1 MRRLTAGILIIVM
14 LSLFAG
20 CSDEKVKR
28 THELGEEI
36 SKMNNCTLLVNGKD
50 ITHKTYVRMDKETG
64 VTEVPLLAMLS
75 ELGAKYYWQNEHVVV
90 ITYEEEKYIMD
101 ITEDEFGIY
110 LGGPLDGVVRKM
122 VGNEIVM
129 DSPSVAA
136 VVYPLTGMCVDPNYE
151 TGVISVYKY
160 LSPESISITETG

>member
-14 LSLFAG
+14 LSLLAG

-28 THELGEEI
+28 THDLGEEI

-64 VTEVPLLAMLS
+64 VTEVPLLAILS
-75 ELGAKYYWQNEHVVV
+75 ELGAKYYWRNEHVVV
-90 ITYEEEKYIMD
+90 ITYEEETYEMD

-129 DSPSVAA
+129 DRASVA
-136 VVYPLTGMCVDPNYE
+136 VVVNQLTGMCVDPNYE

-160 LSPESISITETG
+160 LLPESISITETG